1 MKKILL
7 TFGLC
12 ATVLASN
19 AQNFSSPTWT
29 QTQTVYKQKT
39 DAVNSAPVTITAD
52 GDVIVS
58 SSFNA
63 GTLSVGSLVVRAVAK
78 SSYIQKLNAAGTS
91 QWAVALLGA
100 AEVKSLT
107 SDTDGNI
114 YAVGVFA
121 DKVTLTTKTG
131 TTAAI
136 LQGNSGTTKSS
147 LFVLKYSKDGA
158 LLAYKSATSAVKAS
172 VLASGT
178 YFDEPSDASYIRSTK
193 AVWAN
198 NKLYFTAQYTGES
211 TLSDVKLEGDYLD
224 YAGIMTIDIPR
235 MSVLSVDASNLSGLK
250 KEYTVKTNV
259 TGLEEQTGVKSLN
272 FAVNNGTLYVASVAT
287 GAVVVETSNKTEN
300 FNAGKDGEDL
310 KYGFIYSEVGSTTN
324 NKLFDGGKL
333 ATLNSNNSI
342 NDLLVDDSNV
352 YVAGT
357 YNTNNVFGQSV
368 TFQGGS
374 DSFVAAFAKGG
385 TTNVQWLVNS
395 GVNEGDAT
403 KYAEKVTGLVV
414 ADNKLLLT
422 GYTEETSTHTV
433 KDGFVY
439 NVTTS
444 GTKTSV
450 GSNVVL
456 GLASDSKQVVTSGV
470 NELNSV
476 FNGYA
481 LSTTTGINQLT
492 ETNDVVRNGNV
503 FSFEKA
509 QDAVVVDLQGRVV
522 LRASNTTTLSV
533 DNLVKGVYVLKVGT
547 KAVKFVK

>member
-1 MKKILL
+1 MKKVLL

-29 QTQTVYKQKT
+29 QTQTVYKQKS

-58 SSFNA
+58 SSFNS

-131 TTAAI
+131 TTAAT

-158 LLAYKSATSAVKAS
+158 LLAYKSATSS
-172 VLASGT
+172 VDATVSASGK
-178 YFDEPSDASYIRSTK
+178 YFDEPSDAAYVRSTK

-198 NKLYFTAQYTGES
+198 NKLYFTAQYTGVSNLDGVE
-211 TLSDVKLEGDYLD
+211 LKGDYLNYFD
-224 YAGIMTIDIPR
+224 LMYVDLPR

-259 TGLEEQTGVKSLN
+259 AGLEEQTGVKSLN

-287 GAVVVETSNKTEN
+287 GAVVVETSDKTEN

-310 KYGFIYSEVGSTTN
+310 KYGFIYSEVGSTTT

-374 DSFVAAFAKGG
+374 DSFVAAFAKG

-439 NVTTS
+439 NVTTN

>member
-29 QTQTVYKQKT
+29 QTQTVYKQKS

-58 SSFNA
+58 SSFNS

-78 SSYIQKLNAAGTS
+78 SSYIQKLNAAGIS

-121 DKVTLTTKTG
+121 DQLKLTTKTG
-131 TTAAI
+131 TVAAT

-158 LLAYKSATSAVKAS
+158 LLAYKSATSS
-172 VLASGT
+172 VDATVSASGK
-178 YFDEPSDASYIRSTK
+178 YFDEPSDAAYVRSTK

-198 NKLYFTAQYTGES
+198 NKLYFTAQYTGVSNLDGVE
-211 TLSDVKLEGDYLD
+211 LKGDYLNYFD
-224 YAGIMTIDIPR
+224 IMYVDLPR

-259 TGLEEQTGVKSLN
+259 AGLEEQTGVKSLN

-287 GAVVVETSNKTEN
+287 GAVVVETSDKTEN

-374 DSFVAAFAKGG
+374 DSFVAAFAKG

-481 LSTTTGINQLT
+481 LSATTGINQLT

>member
-58 SSFNA
+58 SSFNS

-121 DKVTLTTKTG
+121 DQLKLTTKTG
-131 TTAAI
+131 TVAAT

-158 LLAYKSATSAVKAS
+158 LLAYKSATSS
-172 VLASGT
+172 VDATVSASGK
-178 YFDEPSDASYIRSTK
+178 YFDEPSDAAYVRSTK

-198 NKLYFTAQYTGES
+198 NKLYFTAQYTGVSNLDGVE
-211 TLSDVKLEGDYLD
+211 LKGDYLNYFD
-224 YAGIMTIDIPR
+224 IMYVDLPR

-259 TGLEEQTGVKSLN
+259 AGLEEQTGVKSLN

-287 GAVVVETSNKTEN
+287 GAVVVETSDKTEN

-374 DSFVAAFAKGG
+374 DSFVAAFSKG

-395 GVNEGDAT
+395 SVNEGDAT

>member
-1 MKKILL
+1 MKKVLL

-121 DKVTLTTKTG
+121 DQLKLTTKTG
-131 TTAAI
+131 AVAAT

-198 NKLYFTAQYTGES
+198 NKLYFTAQYTGVSNLDGVE
-211 TLSDVKLEGDYLD
+211 LKGDYLNYFD
-224 YAGIMTIDIPR
+224 FMYVDLPR

-374 DSFVAAFAKGG
+374 DSFVAAFAKG

-444 GTKTSV
+444 GTKTNA

>member
-58 SSFNA
+58 SSFNS
-63 GTLSVGSLVVRAVAK
+63 GTLSVGGLVVRAVAK

-131 TTAAI
+131 TTAAV

-158 LLAYKSATSAVKAS
+158 LLAYKSATSS
-172 VLASGT
+172 VDATVSASGK
-178 YFDEPSDASYIRSTK
+178 YFDEPSDAAYVRSTK

-198 NKLYFTAQYTGES
+198 NKLYFTAQYTGVSNLDGVE
-211 TLSDVKLEGDYLD
+211 LKGDYLNYFD
-224 YAGIMTIDIPR
+224 LMYVDLPR

-250 KEYTVKTNV
+250 KEYTVQTNV
-259 TGLEEQTGVKSLN
+259 AGLEEQTGVKSLN

-374 DSFVAAFAKGG
+374 DSFVAAFAKG

-395 GVNEGDAT
+395 SVNEGDAT

-444 GTKTSV
+444 GTKTSA

>member
-29 QTQTVYKQKT
+29 QTQTVYKQKS

-121 DKVTLTTKTG
+121 DQLKLTTKTG
-131 TTAAI
+131 TVAAT

-158 LLAYKSATSAVKAS
+158 LLAYKSATSS
-172 VLASGT
+172 VDATVSASGK
-178 YFDEPSDASYIRSTK
+178 YFDEPSDAAYVRSTK

-198 NKLYFTAQYTGES
+198 NKLYFTAQYTGVSNLDGVE
-211 TLSDVKLEGDYLD
+211 LKGDYLNYFD
-224 YAGIMTIDIPR
+224 IMYVDLPR

-259 TGLEEQTGVKSLN
+259 AGLEEQTGVKSLN

-287 GAVVVETSNKTEN
+287 GAVVVETSDKTEN

-368 TFQGGS
+368 AFQGGS
-374 DSFVAAFAKGG
+374 DSFVAAFAKG

>member
-1 MKKILL
+1 MKKVLL

-29 QTQTVYKQKT
+29 QTQTVYKQKS

-58 SSFNA
+58 SSFNT
-63 GTLSVGSLVVRAVAK
+63 GTLSVGGLVVRAVAK

-121 DKVTLTTKTG
+121 DQLKLTTKTG
-131 TTAAI
+131 TVAAT

-158 LLAYKSATSAVKAS
+158 LLAYKSATSS
-172 VLASGT
+172 VDATVSASGK
-178 YFDEPSDASYIRSTK
+178 YFDEPSDAAYVRSTK

-198 NKLYFTAQYTGES
+198 NKLYFTAQYTGVSNLDGVE
-211 TLSDVKLEGDYLD
+211 LKGDYLNYFD
-224 YAGIMTIDIPR
+224 IMYVDLPR

-374 DSFVAAFAKGG
+374 DSFVAAFAKG
-385 TTNVQWLVNS
+385 TTNVQWVVNS

-422 GYTEETSTHTV
+422 GYTEETTEHTI
-433 KDGFVY
+433 KTGFVY

-522 LRASNTTTLSV
+522 LRASNTTNLSV

-547 KAVKFVK
+547 KAVKFMK

>member
-29 QTQTVYKQKT
+29 QTQTVYKQKN

-107 SDTDGNI
+107 SDTDGNV

-121 DKVTLTTKTG
+121 DQLKLTTKTG
-131 TTAAI
+131 TVAAT

-147 LFVLKYSKDGA
+147 LFILKYSKDGA
-158 LLAYKSATSAVKAS
+158 LLAYKSATSS
-172 VLASGT
+172 VDATVSASGK
-178 YFDEPSDASYIRSTK
+178 YFDEPSDAAYVRSTK

-198 NKLYFTAQYTGES
+198 NKLYFTAQYTGVSNLDGVE
-211 TLSDVKLEGDYLD
+211 LKGDYLNYFD
-224 YAGIMTIDIPR
+224 IMYVDLPR

-259 TGLEEQTGVKSLN
+259 AGLEEQTGVKSLN

-287 GAVVVETSNKTEN
+287 GAVVVETSDKTEN

-374 DSFVAAFAKGG
+374 DSFVAAFAKG

-439 NVTTS
+439 NVTTN

>member
-1 MKKILL
+1 MKKVLL

-29 QTQTVYKQKT
+29 QTQTVYKQKS
-39 DAVNSAPVTITAD
+39 DAVNSAPVTITSD
-52 GDVIVS
+52 GDVVVS

-63 GTLSVGSLVVRAVAK
+63 GTLSVGGLVVRAVAK

-121 DKVTLTTKTG
+121 DQLKLTTKTG
-131 TTAAI
+131 TTAAT

-158 LLAYKSATSAVKAS
+158 LLAYKSATSS
-172 VLASGT
+172 VDATVSASGK
-178 YFDEPSDASYIRSTK
+178 YFDEPSDAAYVRSTK

-198 NKLYFTAQYTGES
+198 NKLYFTAQYTGVSNLDGVE
-211 TLSDVKLEGDYLD
+211 LKGDYLNYFD
-224 YAGIMTIDIPR
+224 IMYVDLPR

-287 GAVVVETSNKTEN
+287 GAVVVETSDKTEN

-374 DSFVAAFAKGG
+374 DSFVAAFAKG

-395 GVNEGDAT
+395 SVNEGDAT

-522 LRASNTTTLSV
+522 LRVSNTTTLSV

>member
-1 MKKILL
+1 MKKVLL

-29 QTQTVYKQKT
+29 QTQTVYKQKS

-63 GTLSVGSLVVRAVAK
+63 GTLSVGGLVVRAVAK

-121 DKVTLTTKTG
+121 DQLKLTTKTG
-131 TTAAI
+131 TVAAT

-158 LLAYKSATSAVKAS
+158 LLAYKSATSS
-172 VLASGT
+172 VDATVSASGK
-178 YFDEPSDASYIRSTK
+178 YFDEPSDAAYIRSTK

-198 NKLYFTAQYTGES
+198 NKLYFTAQYTGVSNLDGVE
-211 TLSDVKLEGDYLD
+211 LKGDYLNYFD
-224 YAGIMTIDIPR
+224 LMYVDLPR

-287 GAVVVETSNKTEN
+287 GAVVVETSDKTEN

-357 YNTNNVFGQSV
+357 YNTNNVFGQAV

-374 DSFVAAFAKGG
+374 DSFVAAFAKG

-481 LSTTTGINQLT
+481 LSATTGINQLT

>member
-1 MKKILL
+1 MKKVLL

-29 QTQTVYKQKT
+29 QTQTVYKQKS

-58 SSFNA
+58 SSFNT

-121 DKVTLTTKTG
+121 DQLKLTNKTG
-131 TTAAI
+131 GVAAT

-158 LLAYKSATSAVKAS
+158 LLAYKSATSS
-172 VLASGT
+172 VDATVSASGK
-178 YFDEPSDASYIRSTK
+178 YFDEPSDAAYVRSTK

-198 NKLYFTAQYTGES
+198 NKLYFTAQYTGVSNLDGVE
-211 TLSDVKLEGDYLD
+211 LKGDYLNYFD
-224 YAGIMTIDIPR
+224 IMYVDLPR

-259 TGLEEQTGVKSLN
+259 AGLEEQTGVKSLN

-287 GAVVVETSNKTEN
+287 GAVVVETSDKTEN

-374 DSFVAAFAKGG
+374 DSFVAAFAKG

-492 ETNDVVRNGNV
+492 ETNDVVCNGNV

-522 LRASNTTTLSV
+522 LRASNTTNLSV

>member
-1 MKKILL
+1 MKKVLL

-29 QTQTVYKQKT
+29 QTQTVYKQKS

-121 DKVTLTTKTG
+121 DQLKLTTKTG
-131 TTAAI
+131 TVAAT

-158 LLAYKSATSAVKAS
+158 LLAYKSATSS
-172 VLASGT
+172 VDATVSASGK
-178 YFDEPSDASYIRSTK
+178 YFDEPSDAAYVRSTK
-193 AVWAN
+193 VVWAN
-198 NKLYFTAQYTGES
+198 NKLYFTAQYTGVSNLDGVE
-211 TLSDVKLEGDYLD
+211 LKGDYLNYFD
-224 YAGIMTIDIPR
+224 IMYVDLPR

-259 TGLEEQTGVKSLN
+259 AGLEEQTGVKSLN

-287 GAVVVETSNKTEN
+287 GAVVVETSDKTEN

-368 TFQGGS
+368 AFQGGS
-374 DSFVAAFAKGG
+374 DSFVAAFAKG

>member
-1 MKKILL
+1 MKKVLL

-29 QTQTVYKQKT
+29 QTQTVYKQKN

-63 GTLSVGSLVVRAVAK
+63 GTLSVGGLVVRAVAK

-121 DKVTLTTKTG
+121 DQLKLTTKTG
-131 TTAAI
+131 TVAAT

-147 LFVLKYSKDGA
+147 LFILKYSKDGA
-158 LLAYKSATSAVKAS
+158 LLAYKSATSS
-172 VLASGT
+172 VDATVSASGK
-178 YFDEPSDASYIRSTK
+178 YFYEASEAAYVRSTK

-198 NKLYFTAQYTGES
+198 NKLYFTAQYTGVSNLDGVE
-211 TLSDVKLEGDYLD
+211 LKGDYLD
-224 YAGIMTIDIPR
+224 YEGFMYVDIPR

-250 KEYTVKTNV
+250 KEYTVQTNV
-259 TGLEEQTGVKSLN
+259 TGLGEQTGVSSLN

-287 GAVVVETSNKTEN
+287 GAVVVETSDKTEN

-374 DSFVAAFAKGG
+374 DSFVAAFAKG

-422 GYTEETSTHTV
+422 GYTEETTEHTI
-433 KDGFVY
+433 KTGFVY

-444 GTKTSV
+444 GTKTSA

-522 LRASNTTTLSV
+522 LRASNTTNLSV

>member
-1 MKKILL
+1 M
-7 TFGLC
+7 
-12 ATVLASN
+12 
-19 AQNFSSPTWT
+19 
-29 QTQTVYKQKT
+29 
-39 DAVNSAPVTITAD
+39 
-52 GDVIVS
+52 
-58 SSFNA
+58 
-63 GTLSVGSLVVRAVAK
+63 
-78 SSYIQKLNAAGTS
+78 
-91 QWAVALLGA
+91 
-100 AEVKSLT
+100 
-107 SDTDGNI
+107 
-114 YAVGVFA
+114 
-121 DKVTLTTKTG
+121 
-131 TTAAI
+131 
-136 LQGNSGTTKSS
+136 
-147 LFVLKYSKDGA
+147 
-158 LLAYKSATSAVKAS
+158 
-172 VLASGT
+172 
-178 YFDEPSDASYIRSTK
+178 
-193 AVWAN
+193 
-198 NKLYFTAQYTGES
+198 
-211 TLSDVKLEGDYLD
+211 
-224 YAGIMTIDIPR
+224 
-235 MSVLSVDASNLSGLK
+235 
-250 KEYTVKTNV
+250 
-259 TGLEEQTGVKSLN
+259 
-272 FAVNNGTLYVASVAT
+272 ASVAT

-310 KYGFIYSEVGSTTN
+310 KYGFIYSEVGSATN

-357 YNTNNVFGQSV
+357 YNTNNVFGKSV

-374 DSFVAAFAKGG
+374 DSFVAAFAKG

-439 NVTTS
+439 NVTTN

>member
-1 MKKILL
+1 MKKVLL

-29 QTQTVYKQKT
+29 QTQTVYKQKS

-121 DKVTLTTKTG
+121 DQLKLTTKTG
-131 TTAAI
+131 TVAAT

-193 AVWAN
+193 AVWSN
-198 NKLYFTAQYTGES
+198 NKLYFTAQYTGVSNLDGVE
-211 TLSDVKLEGDYLD
+211 LKGDYLNYFD
-224 YAGIMTIDIPR
+224 IMYVDLPR

-259 TGLEEQTGVKSLN
+259 AGLEEQTGVKSLN

-287 GAVVVETSNKTEN
+287 GAVVVETSDKTEN

-368 TFQGGS
+368 AFQGGS
-374 DSFVAAFAKGG
+374 DSFVAAFAKG

-509 QDAVVVDLQGRVV
+509 QDAVIVDLQGRVV
-522 LRASNTTTLSV
+522 LRASNTTNLSV

>member
-1 MKKILL
+1 MKKVLL

-29 QTQTVYKQKT
+29 QTQTVYKQKS

-58 SSFNA
+58 SSFNS
-63 GTLSVGSLVVRAVAK
+63 GTLSVGGLVVRAVAK

-107 SDTDGNI
+107 SDTDGNV

-131 TTAAI
+131 TTAAT

-158 LLAYKSATSAVKAS
+158 LLAYKSATSS
-172 VLASGT
+172 VDATVSASGK
-178 YFDEPSDASYIRSTK
+178 YFDEPSDAAYVRSTK

-198 NKLYFTAQYTGES
+198 NKLYFTAQYTGVSNLDGVE
-211 TLSDVKLEGDYLD
+211 LKGDYLNYFD
-224 YAGIMTIDIPR
+224 FMYVDLPR

-259 TGLEEQTGVKSLN
+259 AGLEEQTGVKSLN

-374 DSFVAAFAKGG
+374 DSFVAAFAKG

>member
-1 MKKILL
+1 MKKVLL

-29 QTQTVYKQKT
+29 QTQTVYKQKN

-63 GTLSVGSLVVRAVAK
+63 GTLSVGGLVVRAVAK
-78 SSYIQKLNAAGTS
+78 SSYIQKLNAVGTS

-121 DKVTLTTKTG
+121 DQLKLTTKTG
-131 TTAAI
+131 TVAAT

-158 LLAYKSATSAVKAS
+158 LLAYKSATSS
-172 VLASGT
+172 VDATVSASGK
-178 YFDEPSDASYIRSTK
+178 YFYEASEAAYVRSTK

-198 NKLYFTAQYTGES
+198 NKLYFTAQYTGVSNLDGVE
-211 TLSDVKLEGDYLD
+211 LKGDYLD
-224 YAGIMTIDIPR
+224 YEGFMYVDIPR

-250 KEYTVKTNV
+250 KEYTVQTNV
-259 TGLEEQTGVKSLN
+259 TGLGEQTGVSSLN

-374 DSFVAAFAKGG
+374 DSFVAAFAKG

>member
-1 MKKILL
+1 MKKVLL

-58 SSFNA
+58 SSFNT
-63 GTLSVGSLVVRAVAK
+63 GTLSVGGLVVRAVAK

-121 DKVTLTTKTG
+121 DQLKLTTKTG
-131 TTAAI
+131 TVAAT

-158 LLAYKSATSAVKAS
+158 LLAYKSATSS
-172 VLASGT
+172 VDATVSASGK
-178 YFDEPSDASYIRSTK
+178 YFDEPSDAAYVRSTK

-198 NKLYFTAQYTGES
+198 NKLYFTAQYTGVSNLDGVE
-211 TLSDVKLEGDYLD
+211 LKGDYLNYFD
-224 YAGIMTIDIPR
+224 IMYVDLPR

-287 GAVVVETSNKTEN
+287 GAVVVETSDKTEN

-310 KYGFIYSEVGSTTN
+310 KYGFIYSEVGSTTT

-357 YNTNNVFGQSV
+357 YNTNNVFGQAV

-374 DSFVAAFAKGG
+374 DSFVAAFAKG
-385 TTNVQWLVNS
+385 TTNVQWVVNS

-414 ADNKLLLT
+414 ANNKLLLT

-433 KDGFVY
+433 KTGFVY

-509 QDAVVVDLQGRVV
+509 QDAVIVDLQGRVV

>member
-1 MKKILL
+1 MKKVLL

-29 QTQTVYKQKT
+29 QTQTVYKQKS

-63 GTLSVGSLVVRAVAK
+63 GTLSVGGLVVRAVAK

-131 TTAAI
+131 TVAAT

-158 LLAYKSATSAVKAS
+158 LLAYKSATSS
-172 VLASGT
+172 VDATVSASGK
-178 YFDEPSDASYIRSTK
+178 YFDEPSDAAYVRSTK

-198 NKLYFTAQYTGES
+198 NKLYFTAQYTGVS
-211 TLSDVKLEGDYLD
+211 NLDVVELKGDYLNYFD
-224 YAGIMTIDIPR
+224 FMYVDLPR

-357 YNTNNVFGQSV
+357 YNTNNVFGQAV
-368 TFQGGS
+368 AFQGGS
-374 DSFVAAFAKGG
+374 DSFVAAFAKG

-522 LRASNTTTLSV
+522 LRASNTTNLSV

>member
-58 SSFNA
+58 SSFNS
-63 GTLSVGSLVVRAVAK
+63 GTLSVGGLVVRAVAK

-131 TTAAI
+131 TTAAV

-158 LLAYKSATSAVKAS
+158 LLAYKSATSS
-172 VLASGT
+172 VDATVSASGK
-178 YFDEPSDASYIRSTK
+178 YFDEPSDAAYVRSTK

-198 NKLYFTAQYTGES
+198 NKLYFTAQYTGVSNLDGVE
-211 TLSDVKLEGDYLD
+211 LKGDYLNYFD
-224 YAGIMTIDIPR
+224 LMYVDLPR

-287 GAVVVETSNKTEN
+287 GAVVVETSDKTEN

-374 DSFVAAFAKGG
+374 DSFVAAFAKG

>member
-1 MKKILL
+1 MKKVLL

-29 QTQTVYKQKT
+29 QTQTVYKQKS

-63 GTLSVGSLVVRAVAK
+63 GTLSVGGLVVRAVAK

-121 DKVTLTTKTG
+121 DQLKLTTKTG
-131 TTAAI
+131 TVAAT

-147 LFVLKYSKDGA
+147 LFILKYSKDGA
-158 LLAYKSATSAVKAS
+158 LLAYKSATSS
-172 VLASGT
+172 VDATVSASGK
-178 YFDEPSDASYIRSTK
+178 YFYEASEAAYVRSTK

-198 NKLYFTAQYTGES
+198 NKLYFTAQYTGVSNLDGVE
-211 TLSDVKLEGDYLD
+211 LKGDYLD
-224 YAGIMTIDIPR
+224 YEGFMYVDIPR

-250 KEYTVKTNV
+250 KEYTVQTNV
-259 TGLEEQTGVKSLN
+259 TGLGEQTGVSSLN

-287 GAVVVETSNKTEN
+287 GAVVVETSDKTEN

-310 KYGFIYSEVGSTTN
+310 KYGFIYSEVGSTTT

-374 DSFVAAFAKGG
+374 DSFVAAFAKG
-385 TTNVQWLVNS
+385 TTNVQWVVNS

-422 GYTEETSTHTV
+422 GYTEETTEHTI
-433 KDGFVY
+433 KTGFVY

-522 LRASNTTTLSV
+522 LRASNTTNLSV

>member
-63 GTLSVGSLVVRAVAK
+63 GTLSVGGLVVRAVAK

-121 DKVTLTTKTG
+121 DQLKLTTKTG
-131 TTAAI
+131 TVAAT

-147 LFVLKYSKDGA
+147 LFILKYSKDGA
-158 LLAYKSATSAVKAS
+158 LLAYKSATSS
-172 VLASGT
+172 VDATVSASGK
-178 YFDEPSDASYIRSTK
+178 YFYEASEAAYVRSTK

-198 NKLYFTAQYTGES
+198 NKLYFTAQYTGVSNLDGVE
-211 TLSDVKLEGDYLD
+211 LKGDYLD
-224 YAGIMTIDIPR
+224 YEGFMYVDIPR

-250 KEYTVKTNV
+250 KEYTVQTNV
-259 TGLEEQTGVKSLN
+259 TGLGEQTGVSSLN

-287 GAVVVETSNKTEN
+287 GAVVVETSDKTEN

-374 DSFVAAFAKGG
+374 DSFVAAFAKG
-385 TTNVQWLVNS
+385 TTNVQWVVNS

-522 LRASNTTTLSV
+522 LRVSNTTTLSV

>member
-29 QTQTVYKQKT
+29 QTQTVYKQKS

-131 TTAAI
+131 TTAAT

-147 LFVLKYSKDGA
+147 LFVLKYSKDGV
-158 LLAYKSATSAVKAS
+158 LLAYKSATSS
-172 VLASGT
+172 VDATVSASGK
-178 YFDEPSDASYIRSTK
+178 YFDEPSDAAYVRSTK

-198 NKLYFTAQYTGES
+198 NKLYFTAQYTGVSNLDGVE
-211 TLSDVKLEGDYLD
+211 LKGDYLNYFD
-224 YAGIMTIDIPR
+224 FMYVDLPR

-287 GAVVVETSNKTEN
+287 GAVVVETSDKTEN

-374 DSFVAAFAKGG
+374 DSFVAAFAKG

>member
-29 QTQTVYKQKT
+29 QTQTVYKQKS
-39 DAVNSAPVTITAD
+39 DAVNSAPVTITAN

-63 GTLSVGSLVVRAVAK
+63 GTLSVGGLVVRAVAK

-121 DKVTLTTKTG
+121 DQLKLTTKTG
-131 TTAAI
+131 AVAAT

-158 LLAYKSATSAVKAS
+158 LLAYKSATSS
-172 VLASGT
+172 VDATVSASGK
-178 YFDEPSDASYIRSTK
+178 YFDEPSDAAYIRSTK

-198 NKLYFTAQYTGES
+198 DKLYFTAQYTGVSNLDGVE
-211 TLSDVKLEGDYLD
+211 LKGDYLNYFD
-224 YAGIMTIDIPR
+224 FMYVDLPR

-287 GAVVVETSNKTEN
+287 GAVVVETSDKTEN

-374 DSFVAAFAKGG
+374 DSFVAAFAKG

-481 LSTTTGINQLT
+481 LSATTGINQLT

>member
-1 MKKILL
+1 MKKVLL

-52 GDVIVS
+52 GDVVVS

-63 GTLSVGSLVVRAVAK
+63 GTLSVGGLVVRAVAK

-107 SDTDGNI
+107 SDTDGNV

-131 TTAAI
+131 TTAAT

-158 LLAYKSATSAVKAS
+158 LLAYKSATSS
-172 VLASGT
+172 VDATVSASGK
-178 YFDEPSDASYIRSTK
+178 YFDEPSDAAYVRSTK

-198 NKLYFTAQYTGES
+198 NKLYFTAQYTGVSNLDGVE
-211 TLSDVKLEGDYLD
+211 LKGDYLNYFD
-224 YAGIMTIDIPR
+224 FMYVDLPR

-287 GAVVVETSNKTEN
+287 GAVVVETSDKTEN

-357 YNTNNVFGQSV
+357 YNTNNVFGQAV
-368 TFQGGS
+368 AFQGGS
-374 DSFVAAFAKGG
+374 DSFVAAFAKG

>member
-121 DKVTLTTKTG
+121 DQLKLTTKTG
-131 TTAAI
+131 TTAAT

-158 LLAYKSATSAVKAS
+158 LLAYKSATSS
-172 VLASGT
+172 VDATVSASGK
-178 YFDEPSDASYIRSTK
+178 YFDEPSDAAYVRSTK

-198 NKLYFTAQYTGES
+198 NKLYFTAQYTGVSNLDGVE
-211 TLSDVKLEGDYLD
+211 LKGDYLNYFD
-224 YAGIMTIDIPR
+224 IMYVDLPR

-324 NKLFDGGKL
+324 NKLFNGGKL

-374 DSFVAAFAKGG
+374 DSFVAAFAKG

>member
-1 MKKILL
+1 MKKVLL

-29 QTQTVYKQKT
+29 QTQTVYKQKS

-121 DKVTLTTKTG
+121 DQLKLTTKTG
-131 TTAAI
+131 TTAAT

-158 LLAYKSATSAVKAS
+158 LLAYKSATSS
-172 VLASGT
+172 VDATVSASGK
-178 YFDEPSDASYIRSTK
+178 YFDEPSDAAYVRSTK

-198 NKLYFTAQYTGES
+198 NKLYFTAQYTGVSNLDGVE
-211 TLSDVKLEGDYLD
+211 LKGDYLNYFD
-224 YAGIMTIDIPR
+224 IMYVDLPR

-259 TGLEEQTGVKSLN
+259 AGLEEQTGVKSLN

-287 GAVVVETSNKTEN
+287 GAVVVETSDKTEN

-368 TFQGGS
+368 AFQGGS
-374 DSFVAAFAKGG
+374 DSFVAAFAKG

>member
-29 QTQTVYKQKT
+29 QTQTVYKQKS

-121 DKVTLTTKTG
+121 DQLKLTTKTG
-131 TTAAI
+131 TVAAT

-172 VLASGT
+172 VSASGK
-178 YFDEPSDASYIRSTK
+178 YFDEPSDAAYVRSTK

-198 NKLYFTAQYTGES
+198 NKLYFTAQYTGVSNLDGVE
-211 TLSDVKLEGDYLD
+211 LKGDYLNYFD
-224 YAGIMTIDIPR
+224 LMYVDLPR

-259 TGLEEQTGVKSLN
+259 AGLEEQTGVKSLN

-357 YNTNNVFGQSV
+357 YNTNNVFGKSV

-374 DSFVAAFAKGG
+374 DSFVAAFAKG

>member
-1 MKKILL
+1 MKKVLL

-29 QTQTVYKQKT
+29 QTQTVYKQKS

-63 GTLSVGSLVVRAVAK
+63 GTLSVGGLVVRAVAK

-121 DKVTLTTKTG
+121 DQLKLTTKTG
-131 TTAAI
+131 TAAAT

-158 LLAYKSATSAVKAS
+158 LLAYKSATSSVDATVSAS
-172 VLASGT
+172 EK
-178 YFDEPSDASYIRSTK
+178 YFDEPSDAAYIRSTK

-198 NKLYFTAQYTGES
+198 NKLYFTAQYTGVSNLDGVE
-211 TLSDVKLEGDYLD
+211 LKGDYLNYFD
-224 YAGIMTIDIPR
+224 LMYVDLPR

-287 GAVVVETSNKTEN
+287 GAVVVETSDKTEN

-374 DSFVAAFAKGG
+374 DSFVAAFAKG

-481 LSTTTGINQLT
+481 LSATTGINQLT

>member
-1 MKKILL
+1 MKKVLL

-39 DAVNSAPVTITAD
+39 DAVNSAPVTITAN

-63 GTLSVGSLVVRAVAK
+63 GTLSVGGLVVRAVAK

-114 YAVGVFA
+114 YAVGIFA
-121 DKVTLTTKTG
+121 DQLKLTTKTG
-131 TTAAI
+131 AVAAT

-147 LFVLKYSKDGA
+147 LFILKYSKDGA
-158 LLAYKSATSAVKAS
+158 LLAYKSATSS
-172 VLASGT
+172 VDATVSASGK
-178 YFDEPSDASYIRSTK
+178 YFDEPSDAAYVRSTK

-198 NKLYFTAQYTGES
+198 NKLYFTAQYTGVSNLDGVE
-211 TLSDVKLEGDYLD
+211 LKGDYLNYFD
-224 YAGIMTIDIPR
+224 LMYVDLPR

-259 TGLEEQTGVKSLN
+259 AGLEEQTGVKSLN

-287 GAVVVETSNKTEN
+287 GAVVVETSDKTEN

-357 YNTNNVFGQSV
+357 YNTNNVFGKSV

-374 DSFVAAFAKGG
+374 DSFVAAFAKG

-509 QDAVVVDLQGRVV
+509 QDAVIVDLQGRVV
-522 LRASNTTTLSV
+522 LRASNTTNLSV

>member
-114 YAVGVFA
+114 YAVGIFA

-131 TTAAI
+131 TTAAT

-158 LLAYKSATSAVKAS
+158 LLAYKSATSS
-172 VLASGT
+172 VDATVSASGK
-178 YFDEPSDASYIRSTK
+178 YFDEPSDAAYVRSTK

-198 NKLYFTAQYTGES
+198 NKLYFTAQYTGVSNLDGVE
-211 TLSDVKLEGDYLD
+211 LKGDYLNYFNFMYVD
-224 YAGIMTIDIPR
+224 LPR

-287 GAVVVETSNKTEN
+287 GAVVVETSDKTEN
-300 FNAGKDGEDL
+300 FNVGKDGEDL

-357 YNTNNVFGQSV
+357 YNTNNVFGQAV

-374 DSFVAAFAKGG
+374 DSFVAAFAKG
-385 TTNVQWLVNS
+385 TTNVQWVVNS

>member
-29 QTQTVYKQKT
+29 QTQTVYKQKI

-131 TTAAI
+131 AVAAT

-158 LLAYKSATSAVKAS
+158 LLAYKSATSS
-172 VLASGT
+172 VDATVSTSGK
-178 YFDEPSDASYIRSTK
+178 YFDEPSDAAYVRSTK

-198 NKLYFTAQYTGES
+198 NKLYFTAQYTGVSNLDGVE
-211 TLSDVKLEGDYLD
+211 LKGDYLNYFD
-224 YAGIMTIDIPR
+224 LMYVDLPR

-287 GAVVVETSNKTEN
+287 GAVVVETSDKTEN

-357 YNTNNVFGQSV
+357 YNTNNVFGQAV
-368 TFQGGS
+368 AFQGGS
-374 DSFVAAFAKGG
+374 DSFVAAFAKG

-476 FNGYA
+476 FSGYA

>member
-29 QTQTVYKQKT
+29 QTQTVYKQKS

-121 DKVTLTTKTG
+121 DQLKLTTKTG
-131 TTAAI
+131 TVAAT

-158 LLAYKSATSAVKAS
+158 LLAYKSATSS
-172 VLASGT
+172 VDATVSASGK
-178 YFDEPSDASYIRSTK
+178 YFDEPSDAAYVRSTK

-198 NKLYFTAQYTGES
+198 NKLYFTAQYTGVSNLDGVE
-211 TLSDVKLEGDYLD
+211 LKGDYLNYFD
-224 YAGIMTIDIPR
+224 LMYVDLPR

-259 TGLEEQTGVKSLN
+259 AGLEEQTGVKSLN

-374 DSFVAAFAKGG
+374 DSFVAAFAKG

-547 KAVKFVK
+547 KAVKFMK

>member
-1 MKKILL
+1 MKKVLL

-121 DKVTLTTKTG
+121 DQLKLTTKTG
-131 TTAAI
+131 TVAAT

-147 LFVLKYSKDGA
+147 LFVLKYSKDGV
-158 LLAYKSATSAVKAS
+158 LLAYKSATSS
-172 VLASGT
+172 VDATVSASGK
-178 YFDEPSDASYIRSTK
+178 YFDEPSDAAYVRSTK

-198 NKLYFTAQYTGES
+198 NKLYFTAQYTGVSNLDGVE
-211 TLSDVKLEGDYLD
+211 LKGDYLNYFD
-224 YAGIMTIDIPR
+224 IMYVDLPR

-259 TGLEEQTGVKSLN
+259 AGLEEQTGVKSLN

-287 GAVVVETSNKTEN
+287 GAVVVETSDKTEN

-374 DSFVAAFAKGG
+374 DSFVAAFAKG

>member
-1 MKKILL
+1 MKKVLL

-58 SSFNA
+58 SSFNT
-63 GTLSVGSLVVRAVAK
+63 GTLSVGGLVVRAVAK

-121 DKVTLTTKTG
+121 DQLKLTTKTG
-131 TTAAI
+131 TVAAT

-147 LFVLKYSKDGA
+147 LFILKYSKDGA
-158 LLAYKSATSAVKAS
+158 LLAYKSATSS
-172 VLASGT
+172 VDATVSASGK
-178 YFDEPSDASYIRSTK
+178 YFYEASEAAYVRSTK

-198 NKLYFTAQYTGES
+198 NKLYFTAQYTGVSNLDGVE
-211 TLSDVKLEGDYLD
+211 LKGDYLD
-224 YAGIMTIDIPR
+224 YEGFMYVDIPR

-250 KEYTVKTNV
+250 KEYTVQTNV
-259 TGLEEQTGVKSLN
+259 TGLGEQTGVSSLN

-287 GAVVVETSNKTEN
+287 GAVVVETSDKTEN

-310 KYGFIYSEVGSTTN
+310 KYGFIYSEVGSTTT
-324 NKLFDGGKL
+324 NKLFNGGKL

-374 DSFVAAFAKGG
+374 DSFVAAFAKG
-385 TTNVQWLVNS
+385 TTNVQWVVNS

-422 GYTEETSTHTV
+422 GYTEETTEHTI
-433 KDGFVY
+433 KTGFVY

-522 LRASNTTTLSV
+522 LRASNTTNLSV

>member
-1 MKKILL
+1 MKKVLL

-29 QTQTVYKQKT
+29 QTQTVYKQKS

-58 SSFNA
+58 SSFNS

-131 TTAAI
+131 TTAAT

-158 LLAYKSATSAVKAS
+158 LLAYKSATSS
-172 VLASGT
+172 VDATVSASGK
-178 YFDEPSDASYIRSTK
+178 YFDEPSDAAYVRSTK

-198 NKLYFTAQYTGES
+198 NKLYFTAQYTGVSNLDGVE
-211 TLSDVKLEGDYLD
+211 LKGDYLNYFD
-224 YAGIMTIDIPR
+224 LMYVDLPR

-259 TGLEEQTGVKSLN
+259 AGLEEQTGVKSLN

-287 GAVVVETSNKTEN
+287 GAVVVETSDKTEN

-310 KYGFIYSEVGSTTN
+310 KYGFIYSEVGSTTT

-374 DSFVAAFAKGG
+374 DSFVAAFAKG

>member
-29 QTQTVYKQKT
+29 QTQTVYKQKS

-52 GDVIVS
+52 GDVVVS
-58 SSFNA
+58 SSFNT
-63 GTLSVGSLVVRAVAK
+63 GTLSVGGLVVRAVAK

-114 YAVGVFA
+114 YAVGSFT

-131 TTAAI
+131 TTAATI
-136 LQGNSGTTKSS
+136 QGSTGTAKSA
-147 LFVLKYSKDGA
+147 LFILKYSKDGV
-158 LLAYKSATSAVKAS
+158 LLAHKEVVSAVDAAVGAS
-172 VLASGT
+172 EK
-178 YFDEPSDASYIRSTK
+178 YFYDASEAAYVRSTK

-198 NKLYFTAQYTGES
+198 NKLYFTAQYTGVSNLDGVE
-211 TLSDVKLEGDYLD
+211 LKGDYLNYFD
-224 YAGIMTIDIPR
+224 LMYVDLPR

-259 TGLEEQTGVKSLN
+259 AGLEEQTGVKSLN

-287 GAVVVETSNKTEN
+287 GAVVVETSDKTEN

-310 KYGFIYSEVGSTTN
+310 KYGFIYSEVGSTTT
-324 NKLFDGGKL
+324 NKLFYGGKL

-374 DSFVAAFAKGG
+374 DSFVAAFAKG
-385 TTNVQWLVNS
+385 TTNVQWVVNS

-422 GYTEETSTHTV
+422 GYTEETTEHTI
-433 KDGFVY
+433 KTGFVY

-444 GTKTSV
+444 GTKTSA

>member
-1 MKKILL
+1 MKKTLL

-29 QTQTVYKQKT
+29 QTQTVYKQKS

-131 TTAAI
+131 TTAAT

-158 LLAYKSATSAVKAS
+158 LLAYKSATSS
-172 VLASGT
+172 VDATVSASGK
-178 YFDEPSDASYIRSTK
+178 YFDEPSDAAYVRSTK

-198 NKLYFTAQYTGES
+198 NKLYFTAQYTGVSNLDGVE
-211 TLSDVKLEGDYLD
+211 LKGDYLNYFD
-224 YAGIMTIDIPR
+224 IMYVDLPR

-259 TGLEEQTGVKSLN
+259 AGLEEQTGVKSLN

-287 GAVVVETSNKTEN
+287 GAVVVETSDKTES

-342 NDLLVDDSNV
+342 NDLLVDDANV

-374 DSFVAAFAKGG
+374 DSFVAAFAKG